1 MRTLRLLKR
10 CAMFLA
16 LVAVRSIHGSP
27 LPAQVANV
35 PKETVTKAQVTCILG
50 SRPASILSMVP
61 TILTAAS
68 ANSISTCCPIAMLNE
83 SFFEYLQSQV
93 ISLLTISKRCSKVR
107 VYRGS
112 IAVDSFEPPTGL
124 IGMNHVPIINLQL
137 QNGYQAFGLVG

>member
-112 IAVDSFEPPTGL
+112 IFSLVAIPFSDRLQQPTFRSSTAVRS
-124 IGMNHVPIINLQL
+124 VCS
-137 QNGYQAFGLVG
+137 A